1 MSYENK
7 DFRDERIKSRL
18 FELRT
23 AIIDME
29 QGSEEFNDTWDLIK
43 LLEAVEGL
51 DSEINIEDAYN
62 EGYDM
67 GYSEGYDAGYSD
79 GADYA
84 EER

>member
-18 FELRT
+18 FKLRT
-23 AIIDME
+23 DIIDME